1 MITAMR
7 RGATGWV
14 AKILFVLLILSF
26 GAWGI
31 VDYLQPDPDPVV
43 IRVGDTEVRQSWV
56 RTQFSTA
63 VERLRQRLGSTVT
76 QDLALDMGLDQ
87 QVIDGIIDQQV
98 MSREAQSLGM
108 ATTDSMLRSAI
119 AQDPNFQGVTGSFD
133 RGRYEQTLFRSGVNE
148 GQYLQ
153 DLSGRL
159 LRDPLMGAIVAAPPP
174 PKPIVD
180 TQYSFFGETRK
191 VTILSKLHADLPAPS
206 DPGEVALRAF
216 HEKADQAYNLPELR
230 DITTVVL
237 NPEQIAKGFAVPEQQ
252 LKDEYENRLS
262 QFRRPEERTVSQI
275 VFQDADAAAK
285 AAARLKA
292 GESWVTVAGESGG
305 VAAELGSVTK
315 GAMIPNELAGP
326 TFGLPEAGYTD
337 PVQTA
342 FGHHVLWVKA
352 IDASETQP
360 FEAVKEGLRQS
371 IALDLAIDELIKRA
385 NLTEDTLAAG
395 DSLEAAADA
404 AQVPV
409 QRFSGVSRTGQDA
422 TGNRPEGLPTSG
434 QFLGVAFQ
442 TVEGETSILTESP
455 DGGYFVLRV
464 DRVIDSAK
472 RPFEQ
477 VREQVL
483 PDWIEAQR
491 SGQAETAAT
500 KLAETLRAGTAPEE
514 AASAAG
520 FALANPEPLARSQTP
535 APTTPDLV
543 DALFKAKKGEVLV
556 HNDADRVFVVRV
568 DDLIAPSMAA
578 DDEAAQERLEQLR
591 RILDRDRRQEIA
603 RAFQQAVRSEYS
615 VDVDKA
621 AIDRVLR

>member
-98 MSREAQSLGM
+98 LSREAQSLGM

-216 HEKADQAYNLPELR
+216 HEEADQAYNLPELR

>member
-43 IRVGDTEVRQSWV
+43 IRVGDSEVRQSWV

-174 PKPIVD
+174 PKPMVD

-216 HEKADQAYNLPELR
+216 HDKADQAYNLPELR

>member
-7 RGATGWV
+7 RGATGWL

-477 VREQVL
+477 EGEQVL

>member
-7 RGATGWV
+7 RGASGWV

-180 TQYSFFGETRK
+180 TQYSFFAETRK
-191 VTILSKLHADLPAPS
+191 VTILSKLHADLQAPS

-230 DITTVVL
+230 DITAVVL
-237 NPEQIAKGFAVPEQQ
+237 NPGQIAKGFAVPEQQ

-315 GAMIPNELAGP
+315 GAMIPNELAAP
-326 TFGLPEAGYTD
+326 TFGLSEAGYTD
-337 PVQTA
+337 PVQTP

-385 NLTEDTLAAG
+385 NITEDTLATG

-422 TGNRPEGLPTSG
+422 TGSRPEGLPTGG

-500 KLAETLRAGTAPEE
+500 KVAEALRAGTAPEE

>member
-1 MITAMR
+1 MITVMR

>member
-7 RGATGWV
+7 RGATGWL

>member
-56 RTQFSTA
+56 RTQFGTA

-76 QDLALDMGLDQ
+76 QDLALEMGLDT
-87 QVIDGIIDQQV
+87 QVIDGIVDQQV
-98 MSREAQSLGM
+98 MSREAQSLGL
-108 ATTDSMLRSAI
+108 ATTESMLRSAI

-133 RGRYEQTLFRSGVNE
+133 RGRYEQTLFRSGVTE

-180 TQYSFFGETRK
+180 TQYNFFAQKRK
-191 VTILSKLHADLPAPS
+191 VTVLSKLHADLPTPT

-216 HEKADQAYNLPELR
+216 YDKADQAYNLPELR
-230 DITTVVL
+230 DITAVVL
-237 NPEQIAKGFAVPEQQ
+237 NPEQIAKGFAVPEARI
-252 LKDEYENRLS
+252 KEEYENRLS
-262 QFRRPEERTVSQI
+262 QFQRPEERTIAQI
-275 VFQDADAAAK
+275 VFQDTNTAAK

-292 GESWVTVAGESGG
+292 GESWVDVVGSSGG

-315 GAMIPNELAGP
+315 ASMIPGELSAP
-326 TFGLPEAGYTD
+326 AFGLAEAGFTD
-337 PVQTA
+337 PVQTP
-342 FGHHVLWVKA
+342 FGFHVLWVKA
-352 IDASETQP
+352 IDRTETQP
-360 FEAVKEGLRQS
+360 FEAVKEELRHT

-385 NLTEDTLAAG
+385 NATEDTLAAG
-395 DSLEAAADA
+395 DSLEAAADT

-409 QRFSGVSRTGQDA
+409 LRFSGISRTGQDA
-422 TGNRPEGLPTSG
+422 AGNRPEGLPEGG
-434 QFLGVAFQ
+434 QFMGVAFQ

-464 DRVIDSAK
+464 DRVISSAK
-472 RPFEQ
+472 RPFDQ
-477 VREQVL
+477 VRDRVL
-483 PDWIEAQR
+483 TDWSETQR
-491 SGQAETAAT
+491 AGQAEATAT
-500 KLAETLRAGTAPEE
+500 KLAEAIRAGTAPAE
-514 AASAAG
+514 AATAAG
-520 FALANPEPLARSQTP
+520 FALANPEPLARGQTP

-543 DALFKAKKGEVLV
+543 DVLFKAKKGEVLV

-568 DDLIAPSMAA
+568 DEVIAPSTGA
-578 DDEAAQERLEQLR
+578 DDTMAQQTLEQLR
-591 RILDRDRRQEIA
+591 RVLDRDRRQEIA
-603 RAFQQAVRSEYS
+603 RAFQQAVRAEYS
-615 VDVDKA
+615 VDIDKA